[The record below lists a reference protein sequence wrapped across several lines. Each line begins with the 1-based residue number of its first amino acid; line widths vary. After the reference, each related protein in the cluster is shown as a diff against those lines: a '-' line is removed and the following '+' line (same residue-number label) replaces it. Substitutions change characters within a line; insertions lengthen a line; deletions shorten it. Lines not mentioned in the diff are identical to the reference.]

1 MAPSFPARRSSE
13 LHIAAVGGF
22 AQLVT
27 AEAEL
32 LVNAARA
39 AGERA
44 AIALPAL
51 AGITRQLLQRNDSLF
66 LFFVGRGHAGDR
78 LLQRR
83 TLLRITGSER
93 GALLLALDHFGL
105 VLRSLLPR
113 SEQHTSELLS

>member
-83 TLLRITGSER
+83 TLLRITG
-93 GALLLALDHFGL
+93 
-105 VLRSLLPR
+105 R
-113 SEQHTSELLS
+113 SEEHTSELQSLMRLSYAVFCLKKKKITYPN